1 MRFDQIYWSPQ
12 WKNSFFVQCKF
23 EMPQRDFENILKA
36 LLKRGQNEPDFFM
49 DHELTMDGL
58 IYQNK
63 VSTDMLIFT
72 VEWCAKWCVGCI
84 QNWQQWQQNNI
95 NWHRSNDFTVNF
107 KRILLTIQNICCK
120 KTEPQKH
127 FSQETIEFWGSR
139 RELMNLN

>member
-1 MRFDQIYWSPQ
+1 M
-12 WKNSFFVQCKF
+12 QCKF

-72 VEWCAKWCVGCI
+72 VEWCAK
-84 QNWQQWQQNNI
+84 
-95 NWHRSNDFTVNF
+95 
-107 KRILLTIQNICCK
+107 
-120 KTEPQKH
+120 
-127 FSQETIEFWGSR
+127 
-139 RELMNLN
+139 